1 MMTLG
6 RAHGFGKRRTGPWL
20 PVVLGVMWLAA
31 CSDARA
37 FAQSLQLSAPSA
49 ATGEWV
55 AIEIVMR
62 PPPGKDILAL
72 QWEMEIPAKQLDL
85 ETERAVRAVIAVQDA
100 GKSVTCAIPKESA
113 QARILR
119 CILAGGQKPIPDGK
133 VSVISLKILENP
145 QPGPI
150 RVRLQNALAVSRDL
164 ERVPLEPA
172 ETTVTAQR
180 R

>member
-1 MMTLG
+1 MMWFAG
-6 RAHGFGKRRTGPWL
+6 
-20 PVVLGVMWLAA
+20 
-31 CSDARA
+31 CSDARV
-37 FAQSLQLSAPSA
+37 FAQSLQLSASSA
-49 ATGEWV
+49 APGEWV

-85 ETERAVRAVIAVQDA
+85 ETERAMRAVIAVQDA

-113 QARILR
+113 ETRILR
-119 CILAGGQKPIPDGK
+119 CILVGGHKPIPDGK
-133 VSVISLKILENP
+133 ITTLSLKILENP

-150 RVRLQNALAVSRDL
+150 RVRLQNAVVVSRDL

-172 ETTVTAQR
+172 ETTVTVQGR
-180 R
+180 